1 VFEKLKEFQG
11 VTIIELMIAL
21 TILALVIALAFTL
34 QSYGLTS
41 FTRGEGLASS
51 QQNARYVARVFS
63 DEVRYGQDIEIYN
76 SLPSSGALLD
86 GYAYYSVDNGG
97 NVIRTTKGSP
107 PETVAD
113 PSGEGSGYALSF
125 ESKSDG
131 TLQIGIVVDAG
142 QSSFELVTSVSPLN
156 SEVVGDVGAVLGVK
170 P

>member
-1 VFEKLKEFQG
+1 MFEKLKEFQG

-21 TILALVIALAFTL
+21 TILALVIGLAFTL

-51 QQNARYVARVFS
+51 QQNARYAARVLS
-63 DEVRYGQDIEIYN
+63 DEVRYGQKVAIHN
-76 SLPSSGALLD
+76 SVPTIVE
-86 GYAYYSVDNGG
+86 GYSYYSVDTRG

-113 PSGEGSGYALSF
+113 AGGQGSGYELSF
-125 ESKSDG
+125 ESQSDG

-156 SEVVGDVGAVLGVK
+156 SEITGDVGAVLGVK